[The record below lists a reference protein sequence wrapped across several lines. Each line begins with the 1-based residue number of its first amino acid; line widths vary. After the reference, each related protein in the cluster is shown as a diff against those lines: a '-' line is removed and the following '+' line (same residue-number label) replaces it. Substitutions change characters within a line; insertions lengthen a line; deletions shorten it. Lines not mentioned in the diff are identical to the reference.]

1 MKYFIC
7 HFFFHSSDEIEPL
20 YSYFFDEV
28 DNDAA
33 DENSISYE
41 DLNIEDDDPDQ
52 YQDIF
57 TEW

>member
-1 MKYFIC
+1 MKLNHFIRI
-7 HFFFHSSDEIEPL
+7 FFE
-20 YSYFFDEV
+20 EV